1 MQGQLDA
8 LQPLD
13 SRQFH
18 VAIKRLADSLSFG
31 ADRSP
36 FLGSGIE
43 YVQSRPYVPGD
54 PIRSI
59 DWRVTARTR
68 RVHVKEYE
76 APKQMPCWLLVDT
89 SASMAQGSTKKT
101 KYATALHVAGGLA
114 YAFLDRVSPC
124 GVIGVGER
132 DLRVEPT
139 LSRQQALQWLLELR
153 TFRYDEKT
161 SLARRCSELAARLA
175 SRAVVVALTDL
186 HEDGAV
192 DGLKLLGQRH
202 DVIVLRMR
210 DPAERALRGAGVL
223 RLREAETGRTFVT
236 HGRATLLDEQAVEQD
251 LRRAGIDQFTIDT
264 DQPFAQKLR
273 HFCRFR
279 GVFGRGAR

>member
-43 YVQSRPYVPGD
+43 YAQSRLYVPGD

-59 DWRVTARTR
+59 DWRVTARTQ

-89 SASMAQGSTKKT
+89 SASMVTGSTART

-132 DLRVEPT
+132 ELRVEPT

-153 TFRYDEKT
+153 TFRYDEAT
-161 SLARRCSELAARLA
+161 SIARRCRELAARLTN
-175 SRAVVVALTDL
+175 RAIIVALTDL
-186 HEDGAV
+186 HETGAV
-192 DGLKLLGQRH
+192 ASLKLLGQRH
-202 DVIVLRMR
+202 DVIVLRLR
-210 DPAERALRGAGVL
+210 DPAERQILGAGIV

-236 HGRATLLDEQAVEQD
+236 HGRARLLDEESVEQE
-251 LRRAGIDQFTIDT
+251 LRRAGIDRFTIDT

-279 GVFGRGAR
+279 GMFGRGAR